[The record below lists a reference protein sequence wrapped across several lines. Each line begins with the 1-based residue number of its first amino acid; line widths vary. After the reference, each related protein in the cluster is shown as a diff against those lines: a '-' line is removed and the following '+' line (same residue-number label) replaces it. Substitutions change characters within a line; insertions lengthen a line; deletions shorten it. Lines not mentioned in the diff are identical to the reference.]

1 MVWMPWVWFMAKRP
15 TCRPNTATS
24 IPSEMATTPSRAA
37 SSSTL
42 ARSWAGVAPTLASW
56 PSIRVRRSSE
66 SQNPPRIISAV
77 PASKTHSSSF
87 TAAIATSANSL

>member
-1 MVWMPWVWFMAKRP
+1 MPGVWFMTKKP
-15 TCRPNTATS
+15 TCSPSIAKS
-24 IPSEMATTPSRAA
+24 IPSGMATIPSRAA

-87 TAAIATSANSL
+87 IAAIATSANSL